1 VAKHVHLPEER
12 TSDSTNPSRSLG
24 KRASGTTRK
33 RNTLLPEFIDTH
45 HHLWDLENN
54 PYPWLME
61 PIDHFVGDYS
71 PIRKSWLIGD
81 LHEGA
86 KDIPLVK
93 SVHVQAEWD
102 HNADPVGETAW
113 LQSVADDP
121 NSKGMPNAIIA
132 YANLSDPNVE
142 ATLERHANHANWRGI
157 RHMLNWSDDKPNFRF
172 AEAGNLMSDPQW
184 LYGFKLLEKFNGSF
198 EVQIWPWQLQEAA
211 KLANDIPE
219 VQIVLGH
226 AAMPIG
232 RTPGD
237 LREWRKGLEA
247 LGTAPN
253 VSGKIS
259 ALGML
264 DNQWTTDS
272 IAPFVLDMIDIL
284 GIDRCMFASNFPVD
298 SLFSDYNTVWNAYD
312 EITSDFTDTERAKL
326 FRENAEKYYRI

>member
-1 VAKHVHLPEER
+1 MLP
-12 TSDSTNPSRSLG
+12 P
-24 KRASGTTRK
+24 
-33 RNTLLPEFIDTH
+33 FIDTH

-71 PIRKSWLIGD
+71 AIRKTWLIGD

-86 KDIPLVK
+86 KNVPLVK

-102 HNADPVGETAW
+102 HNSDPVGETAW

-121 NSKGMPNAIIA
+121 ASKAMPNAIIA
-132 YANLSDPNVE
+132 YANLADPKVE
-142 ATLERHANHANWRGI
+142 DTLARHAEHANWRGI
-157 RHMLNWSDDKPNFRF
+157 RDMLNWSDDKPSFRF
-172 AEAGNLMSDPQW
+172 AATGDLMSDPQW
-184 LYGFKLLEKFNGSF
+184 LAGFKLLAKFNGSF

-211 KLANDIPE
+211 KLANDNPE

-232 RTPGD
+232 RTPTD
-237 LREWRKGLEA
+237 LREWRKGLA
-247 LGTAPN
+247 AFGTAPN
-253 VSGKIS
+253 VSAKIS

-264 DNQWTTDS
+264 DQKWTTDS

-284 GIDRCMFASNFPVD
+284 GVDRCMFASNFPVD
-298 SLFSDYNTVWNAYD
+298 SLFSDYETLWNAYD
-312 EITSDFTDTERAKL
+312 DITSNFTDDERAKL
-326 FRENAEKYYRI
+326 FRTNAEKYYRI